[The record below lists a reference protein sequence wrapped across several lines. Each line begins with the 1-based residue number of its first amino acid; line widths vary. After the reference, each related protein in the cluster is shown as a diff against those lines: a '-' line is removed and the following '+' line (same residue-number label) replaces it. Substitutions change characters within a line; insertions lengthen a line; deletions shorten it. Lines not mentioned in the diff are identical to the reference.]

1 MTQFGGQ
8 HADVTLGTT
17 RADHVCYL
25 HNELWSRGATSAR
38 SGVTMRAKFR
48 ARVVIDAPRFPF
60 VTRTTCIRHG
70 NRRAMRGEG
79 NDAFV
84 RRRDFRTLRPPAYAQ
99 SISLIGRQLC
109 CPICRKEGCHCAL
122 GITPLSLSRM
132 VTFQESV
139 DTFAYLSD
147 IDSNN
152 VLTLIIL

>member
-1 MTQFGGQ
+1 MCTKWHNSG

-70 NRRAMRGEG
+70 NRRAMREEG

-84 RRRDFRTLRPPAYAQ
+84 RWRDFRTLRPPAYAQ

-122 GITPLSLSRM
+122 GITPLSKYRYRGWSLFRKAS
-132 VTFQESV
+132 
-139 DTFAYLSD
+139 
-147 IDSNN
+147 
-152 VLTLIIL
+152 ILLPTSYRF